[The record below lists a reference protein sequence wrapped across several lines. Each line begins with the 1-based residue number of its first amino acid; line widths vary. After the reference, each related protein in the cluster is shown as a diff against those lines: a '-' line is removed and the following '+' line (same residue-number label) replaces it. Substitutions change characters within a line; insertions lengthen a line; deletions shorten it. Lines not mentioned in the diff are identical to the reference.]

1 LEAVKAFTTLLSK
14 ETFINNAHSSI
25 MRLSSRLIEMSI
37 RDIDV
42 NVRVNSL
49 KALALLDK
57 TGVLQD
63 EDAEQ
68 RKKVVRVVFDQE
80 PRVRRAVGEFVKG
93 LLDEAVETLE
103 QTWSS
108 ARPTKKKRAAKII
121 ENDMEDYLRW
131 KAFATMMVETY
142 HELDIAK
149 QTEPGTSST
158 AVSASMGRATAAVE
172 ALRGQVEGLSDW
184 DGLVDYLLLDH
195 STHEDDMWLLEEE
208 EEDFMIQILI
218 ACIRAA
224 AVDGVSLMILSLVL
238 PRLLTPQ
245 DETRDEQSKA
255 LIKVLPRLLAKHH
268 ADTGRM
274 SGLLTIPS
282 QMDLGLY
289 LDMRMTSVSW
299 PVLMTRALQLR

>member
-1 LEAVKAFTTLLSK
+1 MGQEIPRLVHWRIVPSVPHKGNQRSCKLSQAHGERSKLMMQNAHVRLEAVKAFTALLSK

-25 MRLSSRLIEMSI
+25 MRLSSRLIEMSL

-42 NVRVNSL
+42 NVRIHSL

-68 RKKVVRVVFDQE
+68 RKKVARVVFDQE
-80 PRVRRAVGEFVKG
+80 PRVRRAVGDFVKG

-108 ARPTKKKRAAKII
+108 ARPTKKKRAVKIT
-121 ENDMEDYLRW
+121 ENAMEDYLRW
-131 KAFATMMVETY
+131 KAFATLLVETY
-142 HELDIAK
+142 HELDLAK
-149 QTEPGTSST
+149 KPEPGSSST

-172 ALRGQVEGLSDW
+172 ALRGQVEGLTDW

-195 STHEDDMWLLEEE
+195 STNDLDMWMLEEE
-208 EEDFMIQILI
+208 EEDFMIQVLI

-224 AVDGVSLMILSLVL
+224 AAEDVS
-238 PRLLTPQ
+238 PR
-245 DETRDEQSKA
+245 
-255 LIKVLPRLLAKHH
+255 
-268 ADTGRM
+268 
-274 SGLLTIPS
+274 PS
-282 QMDLGLY
+282 
-289 LDMRMTSVSW
+289 S
-299 PVLMTRALQLR
+299 

>member
-1 LEAVKAFTTLLSK
+1 MSK

-25 MRLSSRLIEMSI
+25 MRLSSRLIEMSL
-37 RDIDV
+37 RDIDI

-80 PRVRRAVGEFVKG
+80 PRVRRAVGEYVKG
-93 LLDEAVETLE
+93 LLDEAVEALE

-108 ARPTKKKRAAKII
+108 ARPTKKKRASKIS

-131 KAFATMMVETY
+131 KAFATLMVETY

-149 QTEPGTSST
+149 QEEPGSSSA

-172 ALRGQVEGLSDW
+172 ALRAQVEGLAEW
-184 DGLVDYLLLDH
+184 GGLIDYLLLDH
-195 STHEDDMWLLEEE
+195 STNEDDMWLLEEE

-224 AVDGVSLMILSLVL
+224 DDDVRFLRILSCLSEA
-238 PRLLTPQ
+238 
-245 DETRDEQSKA
+245 DCSGRD
-255 LIKVLPRLLAKHH
+255 
-268 ADTGRM
+268 
-274 SGLLTIPS
+274 SG
-282 QMDLGLY
+282 
-289 LDMRMTSVSW
+289 
-299 PVLMTRALQLR
+299 